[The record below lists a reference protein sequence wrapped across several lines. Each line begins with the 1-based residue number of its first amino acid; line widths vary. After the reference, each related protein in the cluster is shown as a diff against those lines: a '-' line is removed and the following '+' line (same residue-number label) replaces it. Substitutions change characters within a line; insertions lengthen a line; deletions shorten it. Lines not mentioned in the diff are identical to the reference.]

1 MLRISNRAIV
11 LLIVILV
18 ALWIGAGTKM
28 CTVRNI
34 FEKDTYSF
42 DGSSFTMKTMAA
54 DTEIIEADTDRVKL
68 VIDGRTEYLEAGK
81 STESRKAEHVTVT
94 IPMNL
99 DRLKAETVSGG
110 ISAYGLTAGET
121 ELSSVS
127 GSVNGSDKGQADS
140 VTLETVSGSINFE
153 SHSKGDLTAQSVSGS
168 INVSTDAE
176 NVKTNSVSGSIDI
189 DTNGHDYGLS
199 YSTISGTWTYRNAGG
214 GGKGSSG
221 EGSYGHINAET
232 VSGSINID

>member
-1 MLRISNRAIV
+1 MLRISKRAIV
-11 LLIVILV
+11 LLIIILT

-28 CTVRNI
+28 CTVRNV
-34 FEKDTYSF
+34 FEKDSYSF

-54 DTEIIEADTDRVKL
+54 DIEITEADTDRVKL

-140 VTLETVSGSINFE
+140 VTLETVSGSI
-153 SHSKGDLTAQSVSGS
+153 
-168 INVSTDAE
+168 
-176 NVKTNSVSGSIDI
+176 DI
-189 DTNGHDYGLS
+189 DTNGHDYGLT